1 MVVFSYCEAVFFSFI
16 ALYAYVKMCST
27 DKYLHSLL
35 AVTDIQD
42 DIVNHLPSLTRII
55 GSNDCNVSIRLHFF
69 EGEKDSLIARYRTFL
84 IQHCI
89 SCSQVIPQLI
99 FDPDIIEVNNG
110 RIFKLSSMCLV
121 SKCPFTSDDIGR
133 VSPRTF
139 QRYNDEAGYHG
150 GCFAACV
157 RHNFPDPPI
166 RANFL
171 IKFYQCLLATQPPI
185 KTPKLYLVGPSDFGK
200 SSMAQVLFG
209 LTHPENLAT
218 ISKEKTFGLSMLNE
232 HTQLVFIDEMNADL
246 MPADVA
252 KIFLQGDMLT
262 MSRKHA
268 NAEMIDNCAGEISF
282 AYALMTFVVNTL

>member
-139 QRYNDEAGYHG
+139 QRTMT
-150 GCFAACV
+150 
-157 RHNFPDPPI
+157 RP
-166 RANFL
+166 
-171 IKFYQCLLATQPPI
+171 ATMEGALP
-185 KTPKLYLVGPSDFGK
+185 
-200 SSMAQVLFG
+200 
-209 LTHPENLAT
+209 
-218 ISKEKTFGLSMLNE
+218 
-232 HTQLVFIDEMNADL
+232 LVFGTTFQI
-246 MPADVA
+246 PQYGQ
-252 KIFLQGDMLT
+252 IFW
-262 MSRKHA
+262 
-268 NAEMIDNCAGEISF
+268 
-282 AYALMTFVVNTL
+282 